1 MATLTIAT
9 SFLADYARLEN
20 RLQRRL
26 RDLVTKFAQMTPA
39 ELGKQKGINL
49 EPYNGSADPR
59 SRTIRITDNHR
70 GIVLDVGD
78 GEHFVLTRVCTHD
91 EAERWMANNTFKI
104 NATTN
109 ALELMDTTA
118 IEAEAAVVQE
128 QADPAG
134 DVVPV
139 AIALERSGAAAV
151 VVIGPDGEP
160 AGCVYAR
167 DVVALT
173 QGTRA

>member
-1 MATLTIAT
+1 MRPTRRATASTGYASCDWSTSTPSTPERAAT
-9 SFLADYARLEN
+9 STCRL
-20 RLQRRL
+20 LQ
-26 RDLVTKFAQMTPA
+26 
-39 ELGKQKGINL
+39 GINL

-128 QADPAG
+128 QADPTG
-134 DVVPV
+134 
-139 AIALERSGAAAV
+139 ERLFAHRRER
-151 VVIGPDGEP
+151 DLP
-160 AGCVYAR
+160 AWG
-167 DVVALT
+167 
-173 QGTRA
+173 

>member
-78 GEHFVLTRVCTHD
+78 GEHFP
-91 EAERWMANNTFKI
+91 
-104 NATTN
+104 
-109 ALELMDTTA
+109 
-118 IEAEAAVVQE
+118 AA
-128 QADPAG
+128 P
-134 DVVPV
+134 
-139 AIALERSGAAAV
+139 
-151 VVIGPDGEP
+151 
-160 AGCVYAR
+160 
-167 DVVALT
+167 
-173 QGTRA
+173 